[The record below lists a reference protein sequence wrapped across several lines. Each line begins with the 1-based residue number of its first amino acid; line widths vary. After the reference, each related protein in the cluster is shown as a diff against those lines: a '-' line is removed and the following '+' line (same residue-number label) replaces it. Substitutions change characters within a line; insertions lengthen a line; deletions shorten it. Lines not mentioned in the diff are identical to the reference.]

1 MIKKRELDVDVLTA
15 TKQRIISIFKSG
27 NKIRMSF
34 SGGKDSIVLADI
46 IYNLCVTGQVDKSLL
61 YVAFIDEEAMYD
73 DVIDIVHLWRKKFM
87 QIGVKFDWFC
97 MQYKHFNCLNSL
109 SDEETF
115 ICWEESKKECWVR
128 QPPSFAIRSH
138 PLLVEREDN
147 YQSFLSKLD
156 KQNGYL
162 SITGI
167 RIAESL
173 QRQQNIARMKTNISG
188 NSCFPIY
195 DWTDKDIW
203 LYIYKYNVKIPDA
216 YENMYRIG
224 VNKNKLRISQFF
236 SIDTAKSLVGM
247 NEMYPDLMERV
258 IKREPNAYLCAMY
271 WDTEMFGKSTKKRR
285 ELEKKEN
292 KKDYKKI
299 VLGFMKNPPADFS
312 KNQLQLINSF
322 KRDFLLIDYNIC
334 DKNIFKDVY
343 ECIITGDPKQR
354 KIRAI
359 TLSARKQ
366 ITEVSKEQRNE

>member
-1 MIKKRELDVDVLTA
+1 MIKKKELDVDVLTA
-15 TKQRIISIFKSG
+15 SKERIIKIFESG
-27 NKIRMSF
+27 NKVRMSF
-34 SGGKDSIVLADI
+34 SGGKDSIVIADI
-46 IYNLCVTGQVDKSLL
+46 IYNLCVTGQIDKSLL
-61 YVAFIDEEAMYD
+61 YVVFIDEEAMYD
-73 DVIDIVHLWRKKFM
+73 DVIEIVQMWRKKFM

-109 SDEETF
+109 SEEETF
-115 ICWEESKKECWVR
+115 VCWDETQKENWVR
-128 QPPSFAIRSH
+128 QPPSFAIRKH

-147 YQSFLSKLD
+147 YQAFLTKLD
-156 KQNGYL
+156 KANGYL
-162 SITGI
+162 SVTGI

-247 NEMYPDLMERV
+247 SEMYPDLMERV

-285 ELEKKEN
+285 ELEVKED

-299 VLGFMKNPPADFS
+299 VIDLIRKPPIDFS
-312 KNQLQLINSF
+312 KNQLHLLRVF
-322 KRDFLLIDYNIC
+322 KMDMMLVDYSLC
-334 DKNIFKDVY
+334 DEKIYKEIY
-343 ECIITGDPKQR
+343 ECVIAGDPKDR
-354 KIRAI
+354 KKRAI
-359 TLSARKQ
+359 TSSARKQ
-366 ITEVSKEQRNE
+366 IAEGAKK